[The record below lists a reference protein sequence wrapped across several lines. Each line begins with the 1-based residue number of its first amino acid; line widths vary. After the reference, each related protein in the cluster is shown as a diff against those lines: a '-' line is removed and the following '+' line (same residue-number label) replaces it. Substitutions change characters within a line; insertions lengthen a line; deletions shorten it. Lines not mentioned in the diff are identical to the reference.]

1 MIHYNDYVIELIEQ
15 DILRAYNDGKV
26 DYTERQDLLKL
37 RKELLNRQA
46 AEPVNQAELLP
57 DIIAFNEALREAL
70 KEMYETA
77 RRIYRDTLSC
87 DYGEHLV
94 VTARCYLS
102 SNYPTLH
109 PLQND
114 SRDEVWCALRDSGY
128 NPLYEDGVSLS
139 TLTLPSD
146 FRESFDDFIGLTCPP
161 PNWNEGLD
169 PELTKDLHLI
179 SAFHH
184 LFDHTNFALTDF
196 IFVRDFRTEITM
208 EVVTGE

>member
-1 MIHYNDYVIELIEQ
+1 MIHYDDYVIERIEQ
-15 DILRAYNDGKV
+15 EIIQTYYDGKI
-26 DYTERQDLLKL
+26 DYTEHQNLLTL
-37 RKELLNRQA
+37 RKVLLNRQA
-46 AEPVNQAELLP
+46 LMHQQELLP

-70 KEMYETA
+70 SEMYETA

-87 DYGEHLV
+87 DYGEHLE

-102 SNYPTLH
+102 SNYPPLH

-114 SRDEVWCALRDSGY
+114 SRDELWCALRDSGY

-146 FRESFDDFIGLTCPP
+146 FRESFDDFIGMTCPP

-184 LFDHTNFALTDF
+184 LFDHTHFALTDF
-196 IFVRDFRTEITM
+196 IFVRDFRTEIRM

>member
-1 MIHYNDYVIELIEQ
+1 MIHYNDYVIELVEEEIV
-15 DILRAYNDGKV
+15 RKYNDGKI
-26 DYTERQDLLKL
+26 DYTEHQNLLKL
-37 RKELLNRQA
+37 RKELLDRQA
-46 AEPVNQAELLP
+46 LMHQQELLP

-70 KEMYETA
+70 SEMYETA

-87 DYGEHLV
+87 DYGEHLE

-102 SNYPTLH
+102 SNYPPLH

-114 SRDEVWCALRDSGY
+114 SRDEVWCALRDCGY
-128 NPLYEDGVSLS
+128 NPLYEDGVTLS

-146 FRESFDDFIGLTCPP
+146 FRQSFDDFIGLTCPP

-184 LFDHTNFALTDF
+184 LFDHTHFALTDF
-196 IFVRDFRTEITM
+196 IFVRDFRSEIRM
-208 EVVTGE
+208 DVVTGE

>member
-1 MIHYNDYVIELIEQ
+1 MILYNDFLIELLEQ
-15 DILRAYNDGKV
+15 EIVEKFNDSKA
-26 DYTERQDLLKL
+26 DYTEHQNLLKL
-37 RKELLNRQA
+37 RKEILNLQA
-46 AEPVNQAELLP
+46 LAIEKQVELLP
-57 DIIAFNEALREAL
+57 DIVAFNDALRNTL
-70 KEMYETA
+70 SVMYETA
-77 RRIYRDTLSC
+77 RHIYRNMLSC

-102 SNYPTLH
+102 SNYPALH

-114 SRDEVWCALRDSGY
+114 SRQHLWDAICDSGY
-128 NPLYEDGVSLS
+128 NPLYEDGVTLS
-139 TLTLPSD
+139 KLTLPSD

-169 PELTKDLHLI
+169 QELTKDLHLI
-179 SAFHH
+179 SPFHH

-196 IFVRDFRTEITM
+196 IFVRNFRTEITM

>member
-1 MIHYNDYVIELIEQ
+1 MIHYNNYVIERIEQ
-15 DILRAYNDGKV
+15 EIIRTYNDGKV
-26 DYTERQDLLKL
+26 DCTEHQNLLEL
-37 RKELLNRQA
+37 RKELLNIQA
-46 AEPVNQAELLP
+46 LAHQQELLP

-70 KEMYETA
+70 LGMYETA

-87 DYGEHLV
+87 DYGEHLE

-102 SNYPTLH
+102 SNYPALH

-114 SRDEVWCALRDSGY
+114 SRDEVWCALRDCGY
-128 NPLYEDGVSLS
+128 NPLYEDGVTLS

-146 FRESFDDFIGLTCPP
+146 FRESFDDFIGMTCPP

-179 SAFHH
+179 SPFHH

-196 IFVRDFRTEITM
+196 IFVRDFHTEIRM

>member
-1 MIHYNDYVIELIEQ
+1 MIHYDDYVIECIEQ
-15 DILRAYNDGKV
+15 EIIQTYYDGKI
-26 DYTERQDLLKL
+26 DYTEHQNLLTL
-37 RKELLNRQA
+37 RKVLLNRQA
-46 AEPVNQAELLP
+46 LMHQQDLLP

-70 KEMYETA
+70 SEMYETA

-87 DYGEHLV
+87 DYGEHLE

-102 SNYPTLH
+102 GNYPPLH

-114 SRDEVWCALRDSGY
+114 SRDELWCALRDSGY

-146 FRESFDDFIGLTCPP
+146 FRESFDDFIGMTCPP

-184 LFDHTNFALTDF
+184 LFDHTHFALTDF

>member
-1 MIHYNDYVIELIEQ
+1 MIHYNDYVIELLEQ

-26 DYTERQDLLKL
+26 DYTEHQNLLKL

-46 AEPVNQAELLP
+46 LAHQQELLP

-70 KEMYETA
+70 SEMYETA

-87 DYGEHLV
+87 DYGEHLE

-102 SNYPTLH
+102 SNYPPLH

-114 SRDEVWCALRDSGY
+114 SRDELWCALRDCGY
-128 NPLYEDGVSLS
+128 NPQYEDGVSLS

-146 FRESFDDFIGLTCPP
+146 FRESFDDFIGMTCPP

-184 LFDHTNFALTDF
+184 LFDHTHLALTDF
-196 IFVRDFRTEITM
+196 IFVRDFRTEIRM